1 MVVRLANAE
10 PVPVMTGSSELDQ
23 NGALRQVR
31 LFPDP
36 VEDGEHLLPA
46 KLPVCVTGAADHV
59 RDGLNGHMA
68 SFQETEVPEGT
79 IGPLQQ
85 RFELVRI
92 NVGCP
97 VDVNRQIRGDRAV
110 LCSL

>member
-1 MVVRLANAE
+1 MV
-10 PVPVMTGSSELDQ
+10 T
-23 NGALRQVR
+23 
-31 LFPDP
+31 
-36 VEDGEHLLPA
+36 
-46 KLPVCVTGAADHV
+46 
-59 RDGLNGHMA
+59 
-68 SFQETEVPEGT
+68 FQEAEVPEGT

-97 VDVNRQIRGDRAV
+97 VNVDGQIRGNRAV